1 MGWDDR
7 PDDDAWFSVDPRGRR
22 EEEPER
28 PSGRRGPSFLSVLL
42 GLVVVA
48 VAVIAWVNR
57 SSEDPTP
64 TARTSPSVT
73 TTSQS
78 SPTSEGPAT
87 PESAAPS
94 LSPSVRTTSLGRAPL
109 GPTGPWE
116 LLVLQPDA
124 LVRIE
129 MATGA
134 VTTSALPAQD
144 GAPLALVPLRG
155 RTLVQAVFGGRSAF
169 VEDDGRV
176 RGLDGEAPAGAAVAA
191 SGGDRYWWSPMAGDD
206 TATTVELTNAD
217 GTRVRGG
224 ALRLPAD
231 LWPGSM
237 RSDGDDRLLVDG
249 LDGTYLVDGRQLRRV
264 TTGVV
269 LATSPRGWLVDE
281 CDDAHECRLA
291 LVDRATGSRRSLG
304 EPLLNAGSGSIDPA
318 GRRAVVQVSGAAG
331 SVVHLVDLATGRRTQ
346 VAGISTIGGGASG
359 GFGVTAA
366 WSPDSRWFVVADER
380 VGVVAV
386 EAATGHLTSILGGG
400 GSALAVATRTP
411 GR

>member
-1 MGWDDR
+1 
-7 PDDDAWFSVDPRGRR
+7 
-22 EEEPER
+22 
-28 PSGRRGPSFLSVLL
+28 
-42 GLVVVA
+42 
-48 VAVIAWVNR
+48 
-57 SSEDPTP
+57 
-64 TARTSPSVT
+64 VT
-73 TTSQS
+73 
-78 SPTSEGPAT
+78 
-87 PESAAPS
+87 
-94 LSPSVRTTSLGRAPL
+94 PSVRRSSLGRAPL
-109 GPTGPWE
+109 GRTGRWD

-155 RTLVQAVFGGRSAF
+155 RTLVQAVFGGRSAL

-176 RGLDGEAPAGAAVAA
+176 RGLDGEAPSGAAVPA
-191 SGGDRYWWSPMAGDD
+191 SGGDRYWWSPMTGDD

-217 GTRVRGG
+217 GTRVRGS
-224 ALRLPAD
+224 AVRIPAD
-231 LWPGSM
+231 LWSGSM

-249 LDGTYLVDGRQLRRV
+249 LDGTYLVDGQQLRRV

-269 LATSPRGWLVDE
+269 LASSSRGWLVNE

-318 GRRAVVQVSGAAG
+318 GRRAVVQTSGG
-331 SVVHLVDLATGRRTQ
+331 NGNVVHLVDLATGRRTQ
-346 VAGISTIGGGASG
+346 VAGISTVGGSNG

-386 EAATGHLTSILGGG
+386 EAATGHLTSLLGGA
-400 GSALAVATRTP
+400 GSALAVATGAPAR
-411 GR
+411 